1 MFRSARSIFKNVQPR
16 DNCYKHEILARM
28 QFIPA
33 KSEIVVC
40 VLAIAFR
47 RPRLLFR
54 LFFFLFPYLSPFS
67 RLTSRRGTRRC
78 RHDSHFQCQN
88 TFTKA
93 TTGKHRGECKQC
105 TSSILPI
112 RVFTRIYTVRNTVSM
127 TFARESRA
135 RSSIPFVTACVKET
149 AGRHIH
155 ARMYPHRSRKRC
167 TLDYL
172 GIAFAEGKSHDRK
185 RVDAGRFVPIQFD
198 LLYINTT
205 PWMHADQFSA
215 HYPYDFITVKLFADA
230 VGHGNG
236 PAEWTSI
243 WICGQSS

>member
-1 MFRSARSIFKNVQPR
+1 MLQARDTRENAVYPCKIR
-16 DNCYKHEILARM
+16 DRRLC
-28 QFIPA
+28 
-33 KSEIVVC
+33 SCDC
-40 VLAIAFR
+40 VSSTTPSL
-47 RPRLLFR
+47 PSL
-54 LFFFLFPYLSPFS
+54 FFLFSYLSPFS
-67 RLTSRRGTRRC
+67 CLTSRRGTRRC

-135 RSSIPFVTACVKET
+135 RSSIPFVTACVKEN
-149 AGRHIH
+149 AGGHIH

-172 GIAFAEGKSHDRK
+172 GIAFAEGKSRDRK

-198 LLYINTT
+198 LYFTSIRHRGCTLINS
-205 PWMHADQFSA
+205 QLIIR
-215 HYPYDFITVKLFADA
+215 YDLITVKLFADA
-230 VGHGNG
+230 MGHGNG